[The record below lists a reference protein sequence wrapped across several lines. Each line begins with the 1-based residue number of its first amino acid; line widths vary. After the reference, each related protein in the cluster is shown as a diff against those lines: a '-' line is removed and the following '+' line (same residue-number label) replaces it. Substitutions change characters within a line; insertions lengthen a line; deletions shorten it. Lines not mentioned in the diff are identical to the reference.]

1 VAELTNRRGQAW
13 GIAAEPTDRSAVPQ
27 FVRSGSALTGV
38 RLLIKMLADD
48 AAGAPR
54 AALRWLA
61 RWSPAH
67 PDALRPAP
75 WLRRSDHA
83 AAGAPPRRAT
93 QQPRPRRRRESRRD
107 GLLVVPTLALVVP
120 RLTELRRLFIA

>member
-13 GIAAEPTDRSAVPQ
+13 GIAAKPTDRSAVPR

-75 WLRRSDHA
+75 WLRSSRKHSA
-83 AAGAPPRRAT
+83 VETAQPQPKMKGPPYE
-93 QQPRPRRRRESRRD
+93 PVCK
-107 GLLVVPTLALVVP
+107 L
-120 RLTELRRLFIA
+120 